1 MWLIDNINGINIKE
15 IEKEKIDG
23 IYSNA
28 FPLFSQ
34 NDLVCRYGL
43 FAQRSRVRPNAHPR
57 M

>member
-1 MWLIDNINGINIKE
+1 MKEVE
-15 IEKEKIDG
+15 IEQIDG

-43 FAQRSRVRPNAHPR
+43 FA
-57 M
+57 

>member
-1 MWLIDNINGINIKE
+1 MWFIDNINGINIKE